1 MLLRDQRTPEVLHKP
16 TRGEVPKVLVI
27 EDDCNAA
34 QLIQSYLA
42 SSGYET
48 VYCDQPQNA
57 MNIVAE
63 LQPDVITLDLLMNPS
78 SGWEVLLRL
87 KNDPR
92 TATIPVVVISI
103 VDQPA
108 IGTTFGADEYLVKP
122 IDKAALLAAVGRC
135 LSSSSSSRRSP
146 SQRPILV
153 VEDDTPT
160 REIIAELLTAH
171 GYTVS
176 LAEDGEQARDHVAE
190 SLPELVI
197 LDLILPKASGFELL
211 AEWRAKPRTAD
222 LPVFV
227 LTSKDLTREEE
238 QYLRKHAES
247 LFHKQQSWQQAL
259 TEQLRRALQN
269 TPTVRS

>member
-1 MLLRDQRTPEVLHKP
+1 M
-16 TRGEVPKVLVI
+16 VI
-27 EDDCNAA
+27 EDDCFAA

-57 MNIVAE
+57 MNIVTE
-63 LQPDVITLDLLMNPS
+63 LQPDVITLDLLMNHS

-87 KNDPR
+87 KNDPS
-92 TATIPVVVISI
+92 TATIPIVVISI

-135 LSSSSSSRRSP
+135 LSLSSSSRRSP

-160 REIIAELLTAH
+160 REVIAESRY
-171 GYTVS
+171 G
-176 LAEDGEQARDHVAE
+176 ARIHRF
-190 SLPELVI
+190 P
-197 LDLILPKASGFELL
+197 G
-211 AEWRAKPRTAD
+211 
-222 LPVFV
+222 
-227 LTSKDLTREEE
+227 
-238 QYLRKHAES
+238 
-247 LFHKQQSWQQAL
+247 
-259 TEQLRRALQN
+259 RR
-269 TPTVRS
+269 R

>member
-1 MLLRDQRTPEVLHKP
+1 M
-16 TRGEVPKVLVI
+16 I
-27 EDDCNAA
+27 EDDYNAA
-34 QLIQSYLA
+34 QLIQSYLT

-57 MNIVAE
+57 MNVVLE
-63 LQPDVITLDLLMNPS
+63 LQPDVITLDLLMKPS
-78 SGWEVLLRL
+78 SGWEVLLQL

-108 IGTTFGADEYLVKP
+108 IGTSFGANEYLVKP
-122 IDKAALLAAVGRC
+122 IDKADLLAAVGRC
-135 LSSSSSSRRSP
+135 LSSSSSSRRSS

-153 VEDDTPT
+153 VEDDTAT
-160 REIIAELLTAH
+160 RELIAELLIAH
-171 GYTVS
+171 GYTVI
-176 LAEDGEQARDHVAE
+176 LAEDGEHARDLVKE

-197 LDLILPKASGFELL
+197 LDLILPKTNGIELL

-238 QYLRKHAES
+238 QYIRSHAES
-247 LFHKQQSWQQAL
+247 LFHKQELWQQAL
-259 TEQLRRALQN
+259 TEQLRRALKN
-269 TPTVRS
+269 TPAFRS